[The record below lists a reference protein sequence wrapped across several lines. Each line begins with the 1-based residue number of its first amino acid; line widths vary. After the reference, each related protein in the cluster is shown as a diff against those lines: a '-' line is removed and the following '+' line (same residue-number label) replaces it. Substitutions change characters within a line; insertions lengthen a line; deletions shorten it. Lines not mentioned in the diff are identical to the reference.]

1 MLRLLLPL
9 LLWSGVAGADCRLA
23 LALAVDVSRS
33 IDAVDY
39 AIQTEGMVAALE
51 DTEVRRAIFSPEGAV
66 ALAVYF
72 WSGSGHQDLVQDWV
86 LLDGPER
93 LDRVV
98 WTLRG
103 TKRPEVRL
111 PTALGEALVYGAGL
125 MDAAPPCT
133 RRVLDVAGDGRNN
146 EGISVATAYAR
157 TDFGDVV
164 VNALAVGEHEQDVAR
179 YFRDEVIRGPGA
191 FVEIAPR
198 QVDYPPAIRRK
209 LLRELEG
216 PQIGDAGPS
225 RGTPVPVDLVR
236 LALIGQENPDRNAP
250 GMPLTRQGLLEN

>member
-1 MLRLLLPL
+1 MAFGISSVHEVMMLRLCWPL
-9 LLWSGVAGADCRLA
+9 FLWGTAASAECRLA

-39 AIQTEGMVAALE
+39 TIQTEGMAAALE
-51 DTEVRRAIFSPEGAV
+51 DPDVRAAIFVPDGAV

-72 WSGSGHQDLVQDWV
+72 WSGSGHQQMVQDWV
-86 LLDGPER
+86 LLESPED

-98 WTLRG
+98 WALRG
-103 TKRPEVRL
+103 TLRPDLRL
-111 PTALGEALVYGAGL
+111 PTALGAALVFGAGL
-125 MDAAPPCT
+125 MAEAPPCA

-146 EGISVATAYAR
+146 EGISVRTAYDRAE
-157 TDFGDVV
+157 FGDVV
-164 VNALAVGEHEQDVAR
+164 VNALAVGEHEQDVTR

-191 FVEIAPR
+191 FVEVAPR

-216 PQIGDAGPS
+216 PKIGDAGPVS
-225 RGTPVPVDLVR
+225 
-236 LALIGQENPDRNAP
+236 DRP
-250 GMPLTRQGLLEN
+250 GAKS

>member
-9 LLWSGVAGADCRLA
+9 MLWGNAALAECRLA

-39 AIQTEGMVAALE
+39 VIQTEGLAAALE
-51 DTEVRRAIFSPEGAV
+51 DAEVREAIFSPEGEV
-66 ALAVYF
+66 ALAVYY
-72 WSGSGHQDLVQDWV
+72 WSGPGHQEMVQDWV
-86 LLDGPER
+86 LLDGPEA

-98 WTLRG
+98 WAVRG
-103 TKRPEVRL
+103 ARRPDVRL
-111 PTALGEALVYGAGL
+111 PTALGDALVFGAGL
-125 MDAAPPCT
+125 MAAAPPCA

-146 EGISVATAYAR
+146 VGISVRTAYAR
-157 TDFGDVV
+157 ADFGGVV

-179 YFRDEVIRGPGA
+179 YFREEVIRGPGA

-216 PQIGDAGPS
+216 PKIGSAEDGGS
-225 RGTPVPVDLVR
+225 VGKS
-236 LALIGQENPDRNAP
+236 
-250 GMPLTRQGLLEN
+250 

>member
-9 LLWSGVAGADCRLA
+9 LLWGTVASAECRLA

-39 AIQTEGMVAALE
+39 AIQTEGMAAALE
-51 DTEVRRAIFSPEGAV
+51 DPDVRAAIFSPEGEV
-66 ALAVYF
+66 ALAVYY
-72 WSGSGHQDLVQDWV
+72 WSGSGHQQVVQDWV
-86 LLDGPER
+86 MLDSPEA

-98 WTLRG
+98 WAVRG
-103 TKRPEVRL
+103 ARRPEVRL
-111 PTALGEALVYGAGL
+111 PTALGQALVFGAGL
-125 MDAAPPCT
+125 MAAAPPCA

-146 EGISVATAYAR
+146 EGISARTAYDRA
-157 TDFGDVV
+157 DFGDV
-164 VNALAVGEHEQDVAR
+164 
-179 YFRDEVIRGPGA
+179 VIRGPGA

-216 PQIGDAGPS
+216 PQIGDAGGVATAGKS
-225 RGTPVPVDLVR
+225 
-236 LALIGQENPDRNAP
+236 
-250 GMPLTRQGLLEN
+250 